1 MSWEICFDFNGRH
14 ICIPIPILV
23 EKFHPRPDPER
34 FIIDDLLK
42 EEVIHDISVLTT
54 IDTLAAQLQTV
65 RFEPL
70 QAALREAVSQL
81 DIPKDLELH
90 QQDLRA

>member
-1 MSWEICFDFNGRH
+1 MSWEICFDFNGRRV
-14 ICIPIPILV
+14 CIPIPILV
-23 EKFHPRPDPER
+23 EKFRPRPDPER

-42 EEVIHDISVLTT
+42 EEVVHDISVLTT
-54 IDTLAAQLQTV
+54 IDTLAAQLQTLRV
-65 RFEPL
+65 EPL
-70 QAALREAVSQL
+70 QAALREAISQL